1 MVRWLRSVVQR
12 PSDRISHWRN
22 HVGVP
27 PSRAQSTVPVYVICV
42 EVTSHQV
49 QQSATERGGQ
59 VRTDQW
65 AGRGKVSRKDYCWF
79 AIKCDFNGS
88 SLQVGQAWNGHILV
102 DYTTVDQG
110 GCTAPVVNLSLRW
123 QT

>member
-27 PSRAQSTVPVYVICV
+27 PSRAKSTVPVYVICV

-65 AGRGKVSRKDYCWF
+65 AGRRKVSRKDYRWF
-79 AIKCDFNGS
+79 AVRCDFSGS
-88 SLQVGQAWNGHILV
+88 SLQVVQARNGHILV
-102 DYTTVDQG
+102 DYTTADQD
-110 GCTAPVVNLSLRW
+110 GCAAPVVNLSVRCK
-123 QT
+123 T